1 MNLLLIRDRRYA
13 PGNQCPGHPATPLW
27 AAGWHRWQIQGT
39 EKLLD
44 VPFWRYFFVSV
55 FVELAEMDDRQDER
69 IIQAFGQAL
78 KRIRLEKG
86 YSTRELADR
95 AEMNLGNLSD
105 LELGKKNPL
114 LTTVV
119 RLADALGVDPGELLK
134 NS

>member
-1 MNLLLIRDRRYA
+1 
-13 PGNQCPGHPATPLW
+13 
-27 AAGWHRWQIQGT
+27 
-39 EKLLD
+39 
-44 VPFWRYFFVSV
+44 VFV

>member
-1 MNLLLIRDRRYA
+1 M
-13 PGNQCPGHPATPLW
+13 
-27 AAGWHRWQIQGT
+27 
-39 EKLLD
+39 
-44 VPFWRYFFVSV
+44 SV

-78 KRIRLEKG
+78 KRIRMEKG
-86 YSTRELADR
+86 ISTRELADR

-119 RLADALGVDPGELLK
+119 HLADALGVDPQEFFK
-134 NS
+134 K